1 MIFCRGGL
9 GVASN
14 DACWMRLRE
23 MQGNVFS
30 LGDEAQLRSKKAAKA
45 EGRRSNL
52 RAGPF
57 DNAQHRQ
64 DRFIA
69 TNLANALEIAHGQP
83 SDGARYQRRV

>member
-64 DRFIA
+64 DRFIT
-69 TNLANALEIAHGQP
+69 TNLGTFRDRSWPAE
-83 SDGARYQRRV
+83 